1 MRKRIL
7 LAVACTLLC
16 MTVCFGQPAWK
27 FRSDNYAG
35 LAAGELGSYG
45 HVQTVNGLYKG
56 PWFLGLGAALDYYR
70 FRSIPLFLSV
80 TRDLPAFTK
89 GGGLFVHL
97 DGGIDLPW
105 YKRPFVP
112 YERFSSTFH
121 SGSYWSAGLGYK
133 WRLSDH
139 TDKALLLSAGYNMK
153 KLKEDQPTQWGC
165 LNPGICTVNT
175 QTYVYEYLN
184 RTFLFAVGFRF

>member
-7 LAVACTLLC
+7 LAVSCTLC

-56 PWFLGLGAALDYYR
+56 PWFLGLGTALDYYR
-70 FRSIPLFLSV
+70 FRSIPLFLSM
-80 TRDLPAFTK
+80 TRDLPAFSK
-89 GGGLFVHL
+89 RSGLFVHL
-97 DGGIDLPW
+97 DGGVDLPW

-112 YERFSSTFH
+112 YEWVTSSFH
-121 SGSYWSAGLGYK
+121 SGSYYSAGLGYK
-133 WRLSDH
+133 WSLSDH
-139 TDKALLLSAGYNMK
+139 TGKALLLSASYSMK
-153 KLKEDQPTQWGC
+153 KMSEDQTSPSSC
-165 LNPGICTVNT
+165 SNPGSCYMLT
-175 QTYVYEYLN
+175 QTNVYEYMN
-184 RTFLFAVGFRF
+184 RIFLFAVGFRF

>member
-7 LAVACTLLC
+7 LAVSCTLC
-16 MTVCFGQPAWK
+16 MTVCFGQSAWK

-45 HVQTVNGLYKG
+45 QVQTVNGLYRG
-56 PWFLGLGAALDYYR
+56 PWFLGLGAGLDYYR

-80 TRDLPAFTK
+80 TRDLPAFSK
-89 GGGLFVHL
+89 RSGLFVHL

-105 YKRPFVP
+105 YKRPLAP
-112 YERFSSTFH
+112 YEWISSTFH

-139 TDKALLLSAGYNMK
+139 TDKALLLSAGYSMK
-153 KLKEDQPTQWGC
+153 KLREDQTTQSGC
-165 LNPGICTVNT
+165 LNPGVCDITT
-175 QTYVYEYLN
+175 QTYVYEYMNHTLQ
-184 RTFLFAVGFRF
+184 FAVGFQF